1 MKAPNPSMP
10 MEISSHLTLHGSW
23 SWETKN
29 IVTTCKTNGER
40 NHIVYL
46 HSSICGC
53 KGLHKG
59 GYLQPLHIQ
68 DRTCVLN
75 LKIDHTITI
84 NETSI
89 NLYRTVQLCPTITV
103 GGRGAFGLVGFF
115 TCTQE
120 TLQTHQIFM
129 WISMLCWHERFPGSG
144 KEISYAFTELIWQT
158 VSLKIQ
164 PSHQGQWNCALSC
177 WQWRKIMI
185 TTAIFFL
192 LLDFESWG
200 GGKYLG
206 ANIDNYEIT
215 TRFLLTLT
223 TMLES

>member
-59 GYLQPLHIQ
+59 GYLQTLHIQ

-89 NLYRTVQLCPTITV
+89 NLYCIVQLCPTITV
-103 GGRGAFGLVGFF
+103 EAGGVRCFWFGWVFYMYTRNTPNPSDIHVNQHAMLA
-115 TCTQE
+115 
-120 TLQTHQIFM
+120 
-129 WISMLCWHERFPGSG
+129 WNISWLRERN
-144 KEISYAFTELIWQT
+144 LIRIHWADMT
-158 VSLKIQ
+158 DCLIKD
-164 PSHQGQWNCALSC
+164 
-177 WQWRKIMI
+177 
-185 TTAIFFL
+185 TAISPRTMKLCIVMLTVTENNDNHCHFFSITG
-192 LLDFESWG
+192 FWVMRK
-200 GGKYLG
+200 GK
-206 ANIDNYEIT
+206 IS
-215 TRFLLTLT
+215 RCKHR
-223 TMLES
+223 